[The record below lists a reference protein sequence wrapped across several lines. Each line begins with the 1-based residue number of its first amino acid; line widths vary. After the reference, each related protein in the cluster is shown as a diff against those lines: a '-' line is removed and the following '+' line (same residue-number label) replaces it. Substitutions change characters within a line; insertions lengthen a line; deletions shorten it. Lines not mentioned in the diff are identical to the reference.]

1 MGNTRRKTRVKS
13 ATLLALAIGLIGGVG
28 CSSDRPADEQLD
40 DGAIT
45 SKITAKLTADPEVN
59 PFNIDVDTL
68 NGVVTLR
75 GEVEKERA
83 RTEAEQH
90 ARSTTGVVEV
100 RNEIR
105 IRVVSEL
112 AEADETGS
120 DAWITTQIKAKITAD
135 PQLNPFGIDVD
146 TLDGVVTLSGRVESE
161 EDRLEAETLALD
173 TEGVV
178 SVDNRLEV
186 E

>member
-1 MGNTRRKTRVKS
+1 MYR
-13 ATLLALAIGLIGGVG
+13 
-28 CSSDRPADEQLD
+28 Q
-40 DGAIT
+40 
-45 SKITAKLTADPEVN
+45 
-59 PFNIDVDTL
+59 
-68 NGVVTLR
+68 
-75 GEVEKERA
+75 
-83 RTEAEQH
+83 EQH

-120 DAWITTQIKAKITAD
+120 DAWITTKIKTKITAD

-186 E
+186 G